1 MRTIL
6 FSALLLAHSGAIAA
20 PEVQADTAMTKVE
33 EPNEAEFQ
41 NDFAAFTEEIQ
52 ASAPNLPGLSAIVVR
67 EDRVVAMTNLGAAN
81 WGMAERDSRTP
92 ASTETRWYIASST
105 KSFVGAAFAL
115 LAQRGE
121 IDLAWTLGELAPDID
136 FPPELRADEV
146 SLRHL
151 LSHTHGLASRSIE
164 FRLAYSGQH
173 DPDTLWKLLE
183 ALEPNSKAPLGT
195 FKYGNLGYNIA
206 AMLIERRLGRRWQDI
221 VDNEVTG
228 PLGMRAT
235 STQGLV
241 TARKNEPFAYP
252 YAGNRERGPEPLYLI
267 KQDET
272 MQSAGGM
279 YSSTRD
285 MGIWLGN
292 QLASA
297 RNRRSGELA
306 RAMQESLAPVAT
318 LDARFGPFERR
329 GYGLGW
335 YSGPYHG
342 STVHHSFGSFVGAM
356 AHASIMPE
364 ANIGVAAMT
373 NEDGSAAMAPH
384 ILAAFVYD
392 WFVLGPDRAWTEGRG
407 RLADLENMLKDESNR
422 IASSLQERVSRSWQ
436 MSLPFKSYAGSYCS
450 DVMGTIA
457 IEPHSG
463 GLGVEMGALRARA
476 EPYTAPDTI
485 RLELIP
491 GRGMVG
497 DFDVKDGKVL
507 GFNLMETGFTRCD

>member
-6 FSALLLAHSGAIAA
+6 FSALLLTHSGAVAA
-20 PEVQADTAMTKVE
+20 AEVQAETAMIEVE

-41 NDFAAFTEEIQ
+41 KDFAAFTEEIQ
-52 ASAPNLPGLSAIVVR
+52 AAAPNLPGLSAIVVR
-67 EDRVVAMTNLGAAN
+67 EDCTVATAN
-81 WGMAERDSRTP
+81 WGMAERESRTP

-105 KSFVGAAFAL
+105 KAFVGAAFAL
-115 LAQRGE
+115 LAQRGD
-121 IDLAWTLGELAPDID
+121 IDLAWTLGELAPDMD
-136 FPPELRADEV
+136 YPPELHADEV

-151 LSHTHGLASRSIE
+151 LSHTHGLASGNIE

-173 DPDTLWKLLE
+173 DPETMWKLLE
-183 ALEPNSKAPLGT
+183 TLEPNSKAPLGT

-221 VDNEVTG
+221 VDNELTG

-235 STQGLV
+235 LTQGLV
-241 TARKNEPFAYP
+241 TARKIEPFAYP

-279 YSSTRD
+279 YSSTSD
-285 MGIWLGN
+285 VGIWLGN
-292 QLASA
+292 QLASV
-297 RNRRSGELA
+297 RNPRSGELA
-306 RAMQESLAPVAT
+306 QAIRESQAPVAT
-318 LDARFGPFERR
+318 LGARFGPFERR

-342 STVHHSFGSFVGAM
+342 STIYHSFGSFVGAM

-364 ANIGVAAMT
+364 ANLGVAAMT
-373 NEDGSAAMAPH
+373 NEDGAGAMAPH

-392 WFVLGPDRAWTEGRG
+392 WFGIGSDRAWTEGRG
-407 RLADLENMLKDESNR
+407 RLADLETMIKDERDR
-422 IASSLQERVSRSWQ
+422 IASSLEERASRSWQ

-457 IEPHSG
+457 IDD
-463 GLGVEMGALRARA
+463 GLGVELGALRARA

-507 GFNLMETGFTRCD
+507 GFNLMERGFTRCD